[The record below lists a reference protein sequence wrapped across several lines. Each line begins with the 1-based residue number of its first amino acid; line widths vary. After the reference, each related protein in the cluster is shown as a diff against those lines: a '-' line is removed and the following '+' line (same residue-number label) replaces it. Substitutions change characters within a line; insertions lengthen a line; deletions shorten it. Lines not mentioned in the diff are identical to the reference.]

1 MKKILVLNYDD
12 HKGGGVIWTFAD
24 KLEEQG
30 HQVFGVPFLKS
41 LDDTDSCFV
50 DVGKKYSIAYFLY
63 KLCSLFSDDWRD
75 KYVNSN
81 REDNRSSR

>member
-41 LDDTDSCFV
+41 LDDTAPCFV
-50 DVGKKYSIAYFLY
+50 DVGKKQIVKGRPLVKGRPCLRVGHSVRL
-63 KLCSLFSDDWRD
+63 
-75 KYVNSN
+75 
-81 REDNRSSR
+81 SSPA